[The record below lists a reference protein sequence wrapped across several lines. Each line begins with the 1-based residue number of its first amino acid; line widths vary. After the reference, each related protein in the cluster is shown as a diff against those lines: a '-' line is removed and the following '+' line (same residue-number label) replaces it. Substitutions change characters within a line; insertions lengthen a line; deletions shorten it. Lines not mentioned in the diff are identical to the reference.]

1 MCNIFTSMT
10 WKLNVSAF
18 SLTEH
23 WSELTL
29 PEDWQF
35 VIVIV
40 KEKYINNMHIGVA
53 PPL

>member
-1 MCNIFTSMT
+1 MT
-10 WKLNVSAF
+10 WKLDVSAF
-18 SLTEH
+18 SLTGQ

-29 PEDWQF
+29 PVGWKF